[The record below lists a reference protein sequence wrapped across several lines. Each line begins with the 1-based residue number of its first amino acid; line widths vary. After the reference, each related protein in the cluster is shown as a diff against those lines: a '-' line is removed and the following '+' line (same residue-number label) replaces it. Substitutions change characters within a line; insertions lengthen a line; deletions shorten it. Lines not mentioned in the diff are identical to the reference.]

1 MSSKE
6 LEESKKVGKEILDN
20 LGPKMDQKNKEIAK
34 VWAEKGDK
42 EAVKTMM
49 ENANFDYSR
58 MRSMYG

>member
-1 MSSKE
+1 MSTKE
-6 LEESKKVGKEILDN
+6 LEESKNVGKDILEK

>member
-6 LEESKKVGKEILDN
+6 LEESKKVGKEILDS
-20 LGPKMDQKNKEIAK
+20 LGPKMDQKNKQIAK

-42 EAVKTMM
+42 EAVKKMM
-49 ENANFDYSR
+49 ENSNFDYSR

>member
-20 LGPKMDQKNKEIAK
+20 LGPKMDQKNKQIAK

-42 EAVKTMM
+42 EAVKKMM
-49 ENANFDYSR
+49 ENSNFDYSR